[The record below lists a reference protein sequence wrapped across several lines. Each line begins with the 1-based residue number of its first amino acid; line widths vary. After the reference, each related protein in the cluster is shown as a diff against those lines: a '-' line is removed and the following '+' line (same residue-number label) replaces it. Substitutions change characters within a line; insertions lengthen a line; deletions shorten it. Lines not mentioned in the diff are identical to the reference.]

1 MKKYIYLLILGL
13 WCCSCANKNRE
24 LPKLEMTSEE
34 IVHTMVQMYSI
45 NAAVNISDFS
55 FRDSLSGI
63 YLQQIS
69 KLTGHSIETIKTDFA
84 KLQQMPD
91 SLLVFQDRALD
102 TIRVIQERFL
112 TKGGTSKFNI
122 N

>member
-24 LPKLEMTSEE
+24 LPELEMTSEE

-69 KLTGHSIETIKTDFA
+69 KLTGHSIETIKLDFA

-102 TIRVIQERFL
+102 TIRVIQERLL
-112 TKGGTSKFNI
+112 TRGSTSKFNI